1 MGGGFER
8 DDTTRPVFA
17 LPGGWTRS
25 RPTAVLRY
33 YARRKATNRGDEAV
47 RKSLKKKLT
56 LNRETLRAL
65 ATRPLCEVVG
75 GIKTAHT
82 CGDPCTTTCAPPT
95 A

>member
-1 MGGGFER
+1 M
-8 DDTTRPVFA
+8 
-17 LPGGWTRS
+17 
-25 RPTAVLRY
+25 
-33 YARRKATNRGDEAV
+33 K
-47 RKSLKKKLT
+47 KSLKKKLS

-65 ATRPLCEVVG
+65 EIRSLQEVVG